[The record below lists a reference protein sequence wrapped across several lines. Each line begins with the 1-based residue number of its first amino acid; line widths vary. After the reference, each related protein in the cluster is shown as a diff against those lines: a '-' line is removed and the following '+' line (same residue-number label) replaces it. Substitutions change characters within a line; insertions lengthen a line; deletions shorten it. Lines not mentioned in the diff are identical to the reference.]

1 MFESLKAAF
10 RLARPVNVSIAMLS
24 VLIAAMVT
32 GTLEPHFAVLLAA
45 ISAGLIMTAG
55 NTINDYFDIEIDR
68 INKPLRPLPAQKISS
83 ETARRL
89 AFGEFFLG
97 ITLSA
102 FISLPMLLIA
112 AFFSLLIYLYA
123 AILKRTVLWGNVVV
137 SLATAATFIYGGMAV
152 RRPGAAIIPALFAF
166 FFHFGREILKDIED
180 IDGDQQNAAQTFPIR
195 FGVRPAIRLIWL
207 NFLLLTVLTAVP
219 FMAGWYGA
227 VYFSIVVFGVYP
239 VIGYVLISI
248 LQNTA
253 PKHLNFLSNLLKAD
267 MLIGLLAIYF
277 R

>member
-1 MFESLKAAF
+1 
-10 RLARPVNVSIAMLS
+10 MLS

-32 GTLEPHFAVLLAA
+32 GTLEPHFAVFLAA
-45 ISAGLIMTAG
+45 ISAGLIMAAG

-68 INKPLRPLPAQKISS
+68 INKPLRPLPAQKMSL
-83 ETARRL
+83 ETARIL
-89 AFGEFFLG
+89 AFGEFLLG

-112 AFFSLLIYLYA
+112 AFFSLLIYFYA
-123 AILKRTVLWGNVVV
+123 AVFKRTVLWGNLVV

-152 RRPGAAIIPALFAF
+152 RRPGSAIIPALFAF

-180 IDGDQQNAAQTFPIR
+180 IKGDQKNAAQTFPVR

-207 NFLLLTVLTAVP
+207 NFLLLAVLTAVP
-219 FMAGWYGA
+219 FIAGWYGTA
-227 VYFSIVVFGVYP
+227 YFGIVVFGVYP

-253 PKHLNFLSNLLKAD
+253 PKHLGFLSNLLKAD